1 MVVEFRF
8 DGGRYG
14 STCGVN
20 VEVAAVTAISVLSAR
35 FIAELAFGLLFVFF
49 FFFRIMCLFIKEN
62 ERMDWVQGMVQ
73 PKRQFRT

>member
-1 MVVEFRF
+1 MK
-8 DGGRYG
+8 
-14 STCGVN
+14 

-35 FIAELAFGLLFVFF
+35 FIADLAFGLF

>member
-1 MVVEFRF
+1 MK
-8 DGGRYG
+8 
-14 STCGVN
+14 

-35 FIAELAFGLLFVFF
+35 FIADLAFGLLFVFFFFFFFIF

-73 PKRQFRT
+73 PKG